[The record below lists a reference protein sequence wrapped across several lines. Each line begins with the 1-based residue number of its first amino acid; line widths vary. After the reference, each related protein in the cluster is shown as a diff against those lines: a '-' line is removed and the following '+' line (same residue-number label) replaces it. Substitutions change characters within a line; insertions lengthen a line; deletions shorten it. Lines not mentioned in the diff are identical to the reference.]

1 MTLVNDVWYDNEL
14 NHKYGDHKFA
24 LLPNR
29 DSISIVMCS
38 VCLESRMYLSLMNMM
53 DCKGIKP

>member
-14 NHKYGDHKFA
+14 NFKYGDHKFA
-24 LLPNR
+24 LLPNSN
-29 DSISIVMCS
+29 SISIVICS
-38 VCLESRMYLSLMNMM
+38 ICLESRMYLSLMNMA